1 MGRRPGSES
10 DAAPSEPLV
19 CGDRTEGEGRRPKQD
34 ATGGGGGVKQ
44 RNQRLGRRCTGIVLD
59 LPVSVVRLV
68 ATLELPDGGASC
80 QAEEAAVE
88 GTRDAKRSNGTAEDA
103 WAGLVMAAVGR
114 RARQVALDLRSRRSG
129 TKKQV

>member
-1 MGRRPGSES
+1 MVHGYCVGFTRFSRSI
-10 DAAPSEPLV
+10 
-19 CGDRTEGEGRRPKQD
+19 
-34 ATGGGGGVKQ
+34 GG
-44 RNQRLGRRCTGIVLD
+44 N
-59 LPVSVVRLV
+59 
-68 ATLELPDGGASC
+68 LELPDGGASC